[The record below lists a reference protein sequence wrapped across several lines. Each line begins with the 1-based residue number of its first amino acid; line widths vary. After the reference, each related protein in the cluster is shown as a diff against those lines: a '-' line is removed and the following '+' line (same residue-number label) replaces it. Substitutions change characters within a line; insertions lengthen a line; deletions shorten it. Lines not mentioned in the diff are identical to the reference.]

1 MAAICKSL
9 LEDVLRCPICLDV
22 FKEPIQPP
30 CRHSFCTTCILK
42 AWEDKTMVHCPL
54 CKQAY
59 TEKPELTKN
68 FELANI
74 VEHVS
79 NLSALS
85 QVPLVLNCVLC
96 TQNPP
101 LPVKRVCLCC
111 KKPCCETHI
120 QTLLRQSCVA
130 PRHLL
135 VAHKD
140 LTAWTCPTHQEY
152 RSLYCEEEEVA
163 VCPSCSTSRC
173 TNQRHTVSD
182 VGTKHKE
189 IQANL
194 RRQENKLRCQNQSI
208 YEQLEKLESD
218 QMQIKEA
225 EVKLKRQLKEQ
236 HAEMCRTL
244 NNIKQI
250 QHMERKFSS
259 YLMKTSEPIKQLKNK
274 HKEGEHLLSS
284 VQGFQKK
291 AESLDIMK
299 NTKPYQLRMNKYNH
313 CLNGV
318 IPPPHT
324 VNSAYLLSRMSSKK
338 MFMKKRL
345 KEPIRD
351 APILYDV
358 QSPSS
363 SAAPLL
369 STNSGQRKR
378 KYSTDLLECSLENA
392 NTKDSPSLL
401 NRRKRPRLRIQNP
414 HSLSVCSTGVLPQNP
429 QPGPEHSQAVVVE
442 SSSSSRTE
450 YSSSEYSSTE
460 NSSTEIS
467 SSEYSSTE
475 NSSTEYSR

>member
-299 NTKPYQLRMNKYNH
+299 NTKPYQLRMNN
-313 CLNGV
+313 
-318 IPPPHT
+318 
-324 VNSAYLLSRMSSKK
+324 
-338 MFMKKRL
+338 
-345 KEPIRD
+345 
-351 APILYDV
+351 
-358 QSPSS
+358 S